1 MKRSRSFV
9 TFLAVLGLSACLS
22 VSARAEPVLEVVAID
37 AGDHVSEYLSKVGG
51 TLDLLTAAA
60 PGATAKV
67 WRAQYSGNTTGLIY
81 VAIEYPSLAAFAAA
95 QDAVAKNEEF
105 QASIKALEETG
116 RVIVSRSLLNE
127 VAQ

>member
-1 MKRSRSFV
+1 MKKSRSFV
-9 TFLAVLGLSACLS
+9 TFLAVLALSACLS
-22 VSARAEPVLEVVAID
+22 VSARAEPVMEVVAID
-37 AGDHVSEYLSKVGG
+37 AGDHASEYLSKVGA

-60 PGATAKV
+60 PGSSAKV

-95 QDAVAKNEEF
+95 QDAIANDDEF
-105 QASIKALEETG
+105 QDSIKALEETG
-116 RVIVSRSLLNE
+116 RIIVSRSLLNE